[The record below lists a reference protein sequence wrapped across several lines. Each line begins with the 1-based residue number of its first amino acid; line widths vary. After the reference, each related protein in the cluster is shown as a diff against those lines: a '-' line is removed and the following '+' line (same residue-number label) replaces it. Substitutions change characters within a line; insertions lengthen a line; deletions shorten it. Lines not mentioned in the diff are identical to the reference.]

1 MSLALRIVIRWIANL
16 PWSDFLRIVNA
27 ANLASQ
33 HWTKTASQSPAERAA
48 VNVSRANH
56 VRQFMTTAF
65 PKLSG
70 FAINALLELAV
81 AWLNKSTK

>member
-27 ANLASQ
+27 AALASQ
-33 HWTKTASQSPAERAA
+33 HWTKTASQSPSERAA
-48 VNVSRANH
+48 VNASRANH
-56 VRQFMTTAF
+56 VRRFIATNF

-70 FAINALLELAV
+70 FVMNALLELAV
-81 AWLNKSTK
+81 AWLNKSSK

>member
-1 MSLALRIVIRWIANL
+1 MSLALRIVIRWLANL

-27 ANLASQ
+27 AAMASQ
-33 HWTKTASQSPAERAA
+33 HWVKSPSQSPAEQTA
-48 VNVSRANH
+48 VNASRAEH
-56 VRQFMTTAF
+56 VRQFIKTNF

-70 FAINALLELAV
+70 FVMNALLELAV